1 MKIVVVN
8 DLKGKHIRSVS
19 EAVAYAA
26 FEKNIDCEPI
36 DISDLVID
44 PLKAGTPQYIR
55 KTAEHLKKEN
65 AGAVICTGIWG
76 MKLVNAVK
84 KELDGII
91 CCGLISEYSYP
102 MMTDRINMDFYFAA
116 HQDIKNM
123 LVKKGIPEK
132 KIYVTGIPVRK
143 NYREHL
149 GKAAARNYLVIP
161 GNKRVYLLISDG
173 LELEVIE
180 ELCSELDKTE
190 KNDYVMYIPTERNG
204 AIRDELINY
213 AEGNSHIQII
223 TYTKK
228 LNLYVESAD
237 ALLLKPDAVIS
248 TQAAVTG
255 VPIVHLAL
263 GNRCVTPDSD
273 FFASHEMAVVGNNI
287 KDTINK
293 ARRFVEEKAVAARMI
308 QMQYRNVC
316 SDAAD
321 KIIDIILNT
330 KKQLVSG

>member
-1 MKIVVVN
+1 M
-8 DLKGKHIRSVS
+8 
-19 EAVAYAA
+19 
-26 FEKNIDCEPI
+26 
-36 DISDLVID
+36 
-44 PLKAGTPQYIR
+44 
-55 KTAEHLKKEN
+55 
-65 AGAVICTGIWG
+65 
-76 MKLVNAVK
+76 
-84 KELDGII
+84 
-91 CCGLISEYSYP
+91 
-102 MMTDRINMDFYFAA
+102 
-116 HQDIKNM
+116 
-123 LVKKGIPEK
+123 
-132 KIYVTGIPVRK
+132 
-143 NYREHL
+143 
-149 GKAAARNYLVIP
+149 
-161 GNKRVYLLISDG
+161 
-173 LELEVIE
+173 
-180 ELCSELDKTE
+180 
-190 KNDYVMYIPTERNG
+190 
-204 AIRDELINY
+204 
-213 AEGNSHIQII
+213 
-223 TYTKK
+223 
-228 LNLYVESAD
+228 ESAD